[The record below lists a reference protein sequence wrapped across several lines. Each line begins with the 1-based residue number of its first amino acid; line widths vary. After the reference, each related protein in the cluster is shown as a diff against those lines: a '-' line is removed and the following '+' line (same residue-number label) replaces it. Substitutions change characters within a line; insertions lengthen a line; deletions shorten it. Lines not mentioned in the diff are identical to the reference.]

1 MLASCF
7 PKGFNL
13 TQDGDQFLDSPC
25 ANGLVFNYT
34 YNFTA
39 NTSRIDKVRTKNKK
53 EFLLFV
59 LNFV

>member
-1 MLASCF
+1 MWFFLKINDYRTSVVASCF

-13 TQDGDQFLDSPC
+13 EQEGYDFLDSPC

-39 NTSRIDKVRTKNKK
+39 NTSRIDRVN
-53 EFLLFV
+53 
-59 LNFV
+59 